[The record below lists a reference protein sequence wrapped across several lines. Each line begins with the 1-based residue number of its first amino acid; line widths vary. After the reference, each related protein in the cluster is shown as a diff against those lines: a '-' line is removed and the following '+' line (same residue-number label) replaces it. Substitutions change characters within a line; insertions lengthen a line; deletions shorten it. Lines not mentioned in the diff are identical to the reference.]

1 MLIRFFSSSFY
12 QQYVLLL
19 LLAAALWLPAF
30 RFPVAPAVPGMESP
44 LAYLL
49 ANWLTGWPFAAILAV
64 LLLVLAEALILNH
77 ILIRHELVPKN
88 TLVPAA
94 LFLVLMS
101 QLPALADI
109 FSLLPAVFFTILAL
123 GSIFNTYGQP
133 DPTGNVFSA
142 AFLLALASLFH
153 FASIFLLLILFLS
166 LMLFGTFSGRIMM
179 VSLAGFTGVYLYL
192 FLYHL
197 LNDTFMTQWELYAAW
212 FSGPGIMKPLN
223 ACPLQMIA
231 WGWIGVLLLL
241 SAFRSFSRMQAWNI
255 SVRKKMLL
263 LMWFALIAIA
273 SLLYEAEYDMAAPAM
288 AAVPAAAIIAA
299 GFTERQKTPLKLELL
314 FWILLIITF
323 ANNWFKLPC

>member
-1 MLIRFFSSSFY
+1 M
-12 QQYVLLL
+12 

-49 ANWLTGWPFAAILAV
+49 ATWLTGWPVAASLAAF
-64 LLLVLAEALILNH
+64 LLVLAEALILNH

-101 QLPALADI
+101 QLPSLQGLHP
-109 FSLLPAVFFTILAL
+109 LLPAAFFIILAL

-153 FASIFLLLILFLS
+153 FASIFLLLILILS
-166 LMLFGTFSGRIMM
+166 MMLFGTFSARIVM
-179 VSLAGFTGVYLYL
+179 VSLAGFAGVYLYL

-197 LNDTFMTQWELYAAW
+197 LNDTYMTQWELYAAW
-212 FSGPGIMKPLN
+212 FSDAGIMKPFKV
-223 ACPLQMIA
+223 CPLQMIA
-231 WGWIGVLLLL
+231 WGWIGLLLLL
-241 SAFRSFSRMQAWNI
+241 SAFRSYSRMQAWNI
-255 SVRKKMLL
+255 SVRKKVLL
-263 LMWFALIAIA
+263 LIWFVLISIA
-273 SLLYEAEYDMAAPAM
+273 SLVYEAEYDMAALTM
-288 AAVPAAAIIAA
+288 AVVPAAAIIAV
-299 GFTERQKTPLKLELL
+299 GFTDRPKTPLKLELL
-314 FWILLIITF
+314 FWILLLITL
-323 ANNWFKLPC
+323 ANNWFNLPC